1 MRIAIVGA
9 GALGGV
15 YAVHL
20 SRVAKVTLV
29 VRDLARAPK
38 SFAVEKI
45 IGGDRARLD
54 APTCSTTVPD
64 DLDAILLCV
73 RGDQVNDDLLRT
85 LAAAHAAPSSIVVAL
100 TPLLPKTCAR
110 AAEVLGD
117 RLVVGMPGVVAYE
130 PDASTPS
137 ARSIRY
143 WTPRVS
149 PTELDER
156 PKTDPHA
163 ETIEQLREVL
173 VTSGLPASVRAHVAT
188 TNAATTI
195 AFFPLLLGI
204 QAAGGSMM
212 TMIDDRKLL
221 ELSLDASKESRALSK
236 TVGDL
241 AGFSGL
247 LLSFAGPFTV
257 RAGIK
262 LAKSRSPESITFLDR
277 HFGTKLVDQNR
288 VLFEEIVGLGRDR
301 GVSMESLR
309 KLAERAGVL

>member
-1 MRIAIVGA
+1 MRIAVVGA
-9 GALGGV
+9 GALGGI
-15 YAVHL
+15 YALHL
-20 SRVAKVTLV
+20 SRVAKVALV

-38 SFAVEKI
+38 SIAAEKI
-45 IGGDRARLD
+45 IGGDRAQLE
-54 APTCSTTVPD
+54 APACSTTVPED
-64 DLDAILLCV
+64 ADAILLCV
-73 RGDQVNDDLLRT
+73 RGDQVNDALLRT
-85 LAAAHAAPSSIVVAL
+85 LATAPAAAGSIVVAL
-100 TPLLPKTCAR
+100 TPLLPQTCDHAKQ
-110 AAEVLGD
+110 VLGD

-130 PDASTPS
+130 PDDSTS
-137 ARSIRY
+137 AARRIRY

-156 PKTDPHA
+156 ASANDPRA
-163 ETIEQLREVL
+163 ATIGHLREAL
-173 VTSGLPASVRAHVAT
+173 VASGLPAMVRKNVAS

-212 TMIDDRKLL
+212 AMIEDGALL
-221 ELSLDASKESRALSK
+221 KLSLDASKESRALAK

-262 LAKSRSPESITFLDR
+262 LARSRSPESITFLDK

-288 VLFEEIVGLGRDR
+288 VLFEEITRLGAER
-301 GVSMESLR
+301 GVSMDSLR
-309 KLAERAGVL
+309 KLASLAL